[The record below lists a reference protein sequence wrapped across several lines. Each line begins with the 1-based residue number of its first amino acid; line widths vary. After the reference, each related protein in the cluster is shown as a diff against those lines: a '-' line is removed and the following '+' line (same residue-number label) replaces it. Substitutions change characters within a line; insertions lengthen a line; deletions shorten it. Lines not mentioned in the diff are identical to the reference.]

1 MKQIELNRLL
11 IQLSLLSFALI
22 PTVGRALDY
31 ETRFQLGVMDY
42 EYEQKPITLSNG
54 DKNSGYKLGSIMPF
68 AGGGITVFKDKLFF
82 DLYLQKAVSG
92 SDQATL
98 EFDEAD
104 DSSNFSDENIDSD
117 FDREE
122 YSLSLGYTVGSQG
135 ALFIGYRE
143 STTYFDESSDEHRK
157 NRTITN
163 IINLDFKQQG
173 YFLGGVYAF
182 PVSEQTVITLSAA
195 LAFLDG
201 EYNFSS
207 HSVGV
212 SDNGE
217 GTPSEHS
224 FANVS
229 EGDTKGLN
237 LGVTWKG
244 RLSERLDYTLGLNGY
259 KYDFDFQNV
268 DSGRTAD
275 PKLAESVT
283 RLSTGLSYRF

>member
-1 MKQIELNRLL
+1 MKQIELNRLFT
-11 IQLSLLSFALI
+11 QLSLFNFALT
-22 PTVGRALDY
+22 PTVSSALDY

-42 EYEQKPITLSNG
+42 QYEQKPITHSNG
-54 DKNSGYKLGSIMPF
+54 DKSSGYKLGSIMPF
-68 AGGGITVFKDKLFF
+68 AGGGVTVFRNKLFF

-98 EFDEAD
+98 KFDDAD

-122 YSLSLGYTVGSQG
+122 YSLSLGYTIGSQG

-143 STTYFDESSDEHRK
+143 STTYFDESSDVHNK
-157 NRTITN
+157 NSTITS

-182 PVSEQTVITLSAA
+182 SVSEQTAITLSAA

-201 EYNFSS
+201 EYKFSS
-207 HSVGV
+207 RSVGE
-212 SDNGE
+212 SDNGG
-217 GTPSEHS
+217 GTPPEDS
-224 FANVS
+224 FAKVS
-229 EGDTKGLN
+229 EGDTKGLT

-244 RLSERLDYTLGLNGY
+244 RLSERFDYTLGLNGY

-283 RLSTGLSYRF
+283 RLSTGISYRF